1 MEKITLD
8 GQLPLKNH
16 ELNEINGQQR
26 TSWTLKNELPKL
38 LSEGSDV
45 QIVSGTL
52 GSIEDT
58 GFFNTSFFIVKNI
71 MI

>member
-16 ELNEINGQQR
+16 ELNGINGQQR

-52 GSIEDT
+52 R
-58 GFFNTSFFIVKNI
+58 KY
-71 MI
+71 